1 MSQQNL
7 KRVMM
12 LLSIVESGKGKELI
26 ETLNEKNISL
36 HFQSVG
42 QGTAPTEMMD
52 IFGLGS
58 NRKDV
63 IFSFANETIIKNLM
77 LHFGDN
83 FSSYSKYKG
92 LMMVLGLSS
101 MNRLIVGLLN
111 HNVMDV
117 DTEGE
122 ESKMKN
128 SHNHSL
134 VMIAVEQGY
143 TDEVM
148 EVAKRAGAT
157 GGTVIKGRLA
167 ENERISELANI
178 QIADEREIIFIL
190 APNAVSQQIMDEVN
204 KVYGLKSDAHG
215 ILWTV
220 PVDKAYKI

>member
-1 MSQQNL
+1 MSQQEM

-12 LLSIVESGKGKELI
+12 LVSIVESGKGKGLMD
-26 ETLNEKNISL
+26 TLTEKNIQM

-63 IFSFANETIIKNLM
+63 IFSFASESVIKKMM

-92 LMMVLGLSS
+92 LMMVLSLSG
-101 MNRLIVGLLN
+101 MNRLIAGILN
-111 HNVMDV
+111 HNIEDMDI
-117 DTEGE
+117 EGE

-128 SHNHSL
+128 THNHNL
-134 VMIAVEQGY
+134 VMIAVAQGY

-167 ENERISELANI
+167 ENEKISELANI
-178 QIADEREIIFIL
+178 EISDEREIIFIL
-190 APNAVSQQIMDEVN
+190 APNAVSHQIMEDVN
-204 KVYGLKSDAHG
+204 REYGLKSDAHG
-215 ILWTV
+215 VLCAI
-220 PVDKAYKI
+220 PIDKAYKI